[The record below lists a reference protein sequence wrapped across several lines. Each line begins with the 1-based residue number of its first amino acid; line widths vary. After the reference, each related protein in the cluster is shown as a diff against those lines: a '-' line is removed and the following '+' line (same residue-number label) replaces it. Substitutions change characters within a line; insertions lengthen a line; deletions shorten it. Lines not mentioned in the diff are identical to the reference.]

1 MVTRVVSMPHFFD
14 CAIAHNIYVAIQA
27 PLQVPVPHPH
37 DRALLRPLSTLGK
50 PKFSDSGV
58 SFLRRTEYIS
68 SYTSKSKFDNATSKS
83 LINNSTANKKRR
95 PAPNLDKESPEAIK
109 AQVEQSFRT
118 AAQNLKNKTLA
129 RHPTKRNVQLVD
141 AYPLLPDL
149 DAFPDMGGYVSVKFL
164 HNPVPPNST
173 YDMRVENSILKPI
186 DPTEAESVAKAA
198 IEEAH
203 KRDPV
208 HNPAP
213 DAQMQY
219 NLFMPDTTNT
229 AGNFKRKFDILDNDH
244 QSDDLYTDLDEQG
257 RACFKFKR
265 VRPYE
270 TATVGGSGATKYRD
284 EVVIA
289 LADGKDGRR
298 QKGAYYYPIVQ
309 RSTLRP
315 QRQKNIDKKMGR
327 MVEEEENRFEVMLM
341 RIEDPEEDMTT
352 LRKNFRDNPFA
363 DIGEVEPAA
372 AQNEALS
379 PDSLDG
385 EE

>member
-1 MVTRVVSMPHFFD
+1 MVMRVVSIPHIFN
-14 CAIAHNIYVAIQA
+14 CAIAHDIFAAIQA

-109 AQVEQSFRT
+109 TQVEQSFRT
-118 AAQNLKNKTLA
+118 AAQNLKNKALA
-129 RHPTKRNVQLVD
+129 RHPTKRHVQLVD

-149 DAFPDMGGYVSVKFL
+149 DAFPDMGGYVAVKFL
-164 HNPVPPNST
+164 HNPVPPSST
-173 YDMRVENSILKPI
+173 YDMRVESSVLKPI
-186 DPTEAESVAKAA
+186 SETEGELATKAA
-198 IEEAH
+198 VEEAH
-203 KRDPV
+203 KRDPL

-213 DAQMQY
+213 EQYMQY
-219 NLFMPDTTNT
+219 NFFMPATTDT
-229 AGNFKRKFDILDNDH
+229 AANFKRKFDILDNDH
-244 QSDDLYTDLDEQG
+244 QSEELYTDLDDNG
-257 RACFKFKR
+257 HGCFKFKR

-270 TATVGGSGATKYRD
+270 TATITGSVATKYSD

-327 MVEEEENRFEVMLM
+327 MVDEGEVNRWDVMIM
-341 RIEDPEEDMTT
+341 TVEDPDEDITIT
-352 LRKNFRDNPFA
+352 RNKFRDDPFHV
-363 DIGEVEPAA
+363 DEETEQV
-372 AQNEALS
+372 QNESLS
-379 PDSLDG
+379 PGSLDG